1 MLKLSALVIFSY
13 LLGSIPSAFIAGKI
27 KKHIDIRKAG
37 TGNVGATNVLLVIG
51 PVVAIMVYIVDLL
64 KGLFPVLLAR
74 EIIGTDLSMGLCGL
88 AAILGHDYSI
98 FLRFSGG
105 KGIATTTGAMFGIN
119 STIIWIIIFAWFIIL
134 VPVTNYFI
142 LSSLICLL
150 GIPILMFFFKLSDTF
165 IIFGILYFLVG
176 LFTHRD
182 AVVRIARGKENRAFD
197 SIKKYFSKR

>member
-13 LLGSIPSAFIAGKI
+13 LLGSIPSAYIAGKI
-27 KKHIDIRKAG
+27 KKHIDIRKVG

-51 PVVAIMVYIVDLL
+51 PIVAVLVYAVDLL
-64 KGLFPVLLAR
+64 KGLFPVLIAR
-74 EIIGTDLSMGLCGL
+74 NIIGTDLSMGLCGL

-98 FLRFSGG
+98 FLRFTGG
-105 KGIATTTGAMFGIN
+105 KGVATTTGVMFGIN
-119 STIIWIIIFAWFIIL
+119 AVIISIVTVTWFLLL

-142 LSSLICLL
+142 LSSLIAMLM
-150 GIPILMFFFKLSDTF
+150 IPILMYLFKLSNTF
-165 IIFGILYFLVG
+165 IVFGILYFLVG

-182 AVVRIARGKENRAFD
+182 AVVRIARGKEKRAFD